1 MRIPF
6 SFLPEQVLFKFSRSF
21 YGLAE
26 RLDKRMP
33 SLSVNLNQAES
44 RLSSIEYI
52 SMCLASSS
60 FFLLF
65 ALMFSL
71 IAFRFQVSYFIFA
84 GISLV
89 VTFLMF
95 SQQLAYP
102 KLFASRRIKGIE
114 RNLIP
119 ALQDM
124 LVQLNSGVSI
134 FNILV
139 NLSNGQ
145 YGEISVEMKDA
156 VREINTGRPQIDVLE
171 DMAIRNP
178 SLLFRRAIWQ
188 VVNGLKEGADIAS
201 LIEDVIRSVGD
212 EQITQIQRYGGQ
224 LSPLALFY
232 MLIAIIAPSLGI
244 TFVTI
249 ISTFAGLPAGTIKM
263 VFYVLLAVTM
273 VFQIM
278 FIGMIKTRRPS
289 LI

>member
-1 MRIPF
+1 MRIPL
-6 SFLPEQVLFKFSRSF
+6 SFLPEQVLYKFSKFF
-21 YGLAE
+21 YGVAE
-26 RLDKRMP
+26 RIDKRMP
-33 SLSVNLNQAES
+33 ALGINLNQAES
-44 RLSSIEYI
+44 KLGSIEYI

-65 ALMFSL
+65 ALTFSL
-71 IAFRFQVSYFIFA
+71 ISFRFGISYFIFA
-84 GISLV
+84 GISILV
-89 VTFLMF
+89 TLLMF

-102 KLFASRRIKGIE
+102 KLISSRRVKGIE

-124 LVQLNSGVSI
+124 TVQLNSGVSL

-145 YGEISVEMKDA
+145 YGEISVEMNDA
-156 VREINTGRPQIDVLE
+156 VRDINTGRPQIDVLE

-188 VVNGLKEGADIAS
+188 IVNGLKEGADIAT
-201 LIEDVIRSVGD
+201 LIEDVIRSVND

-249 ISTFAGLPAGTIKM
+249 ISTFAGLPTETVKM
-263 VFYVLLAVTM
+263 VFYVLLGVTF

>member
-1 MRIPF
+1 MRVPF
-6 SFLPEQVLFKFSRSF
+6 SLLPEPTLYKFARYF
-21 YGLAE
+21 YGFAE
-26 RLDKRMP
+26 RIDRKMP
-33 SLSVNLNQAES
+33 ALGISLNQAES
-44 RLSSIEYI
+44 RLRPIEYI
-52 SMCLASSS
+52 GMCLASTTL
-60 FFLLF
+60 FLCF
-65 ALMFSL
+65 ALVFSL
-71 IAFRFQVSYFIFA
+71 ISFQFGVSYFIFA
-84 GISLV
+84 GISV
-89 VTFLMF
+89 VVAGLMLM
-95 SQQLAYP
+95 QQLAYP

-124 LVQLNSGVSI
+124 LVQLNSGVSL

-145 YGEISVEMKDA
+145 YGEISVEMRDA
-156 VREINTGRPQIDVLE
+156 VREINGGRPEIEVLE
-171 DMAIRNP
+171 DIAIRNP

-188 VVNGLKEGADIAS
+188 VVNGLKEGADIAA
-201 LIEDVIRSVGD
+201 LIEDVIRSVND

-249 ISTFAGLPAGTIKM
+249 ISTFAGLPTGTIKL
-263 VFYVLLAVTM
+263 VFYVLLVVTL

>member
-1 MRIPF
+1 MRIPL
-6 SFLPEQVLFKFSRSF
+6 SFLPEQVLYKASRFF
-21 YGLAE
+21 YGAAE
-26 RLDKRMP
+26 RIDKRMP
-33 SLSVNLNQAES
+33 ALSINLNQAES
-44 RLSSIEYI
+44 KLSPIEYI

-65 ALMFSL
+65 ALTFSL
-71 IAFRFQVSYFIFA
+71 ISFRFGISYFIFA
-84 GISLV
+84 GISVLV
-89 VTFLMF
+89 AFLMF

-102 KLFASRRIKGIE
+102 KLVSSRRVKGIE

-124 LVQLNSGVSI
+124 TVQLNSGVSL

-145 YGEISVEMKDA
+145 YGEISVEMNDA
-156 VREINTGRPQIDVLE
+156 VRDINTGRPQIDVLE

-188 VVNGLKEGADIAS
+188 IVNGLKEGADIAT
-201 LIEDVIRSVGD
+201 LIEDVIRSVND

-249 ISTFAGLPAGTIKM
+249 ISTFAGLPTETVKM
-263 VFYVLLAVTM
+263 VFYTLLGVTF
-273 VFQIM
+273 VFQIV